1 MAHPECTE
9 EILAEADFIGSTSD
23 IIGYAEKSSKKEFL
37 IGTEDGVF
45 AELMKKVTL
54 EKERDCLK
62 EEKYEVEITED
73 TREKAQKALDKMLEL
88 AK

>member
-1 MAHPECTE
+1 MKKCP
-9 EILAEADFIGSTSD
+9 
-23 IIGYAEKSSKKEFL
+23 EKSFYSVMQ
-37 IGTEDGVF
+37 GQRCAD
-45 AELMKKVTL
+45 MKKVTL
-54 EKERDCLK
+54 EKVRDCLK

>member
-1 MAHPECTE
+1 MCRYE
-9 EILAEADFIGSTSD
+9 
-23 IIGYAEKSSKKEFL
+23 
-37 IGTEDGVF
+37 
-45 AELMKKVTL
+45 KVTL
-54 EKERDCLK
+54 EKVRDCLK